1 MYFFEVF
8 LPHDD
13 IIIFMLS
20 FNNSSLISF
29 CQTQCMPLA
38 TFLML
43 FEILI
48 VDRQDCTYF
57 LRSTGLSWLP
67 VLAFA
72 TAGSKM
78 VRWANGVL
86 SGDLRSLLSLF
97 LETLSNTPDRWKT
110 VKLKSFPN

>member
-1 MYFFEVF
+1 MYFFEV
-8 LPHDD
+8 LLLHDD

-20 FNNSSLISF
+20 FNNPPLISF

-38 TFLML
+38 TLLML

-48 VDRQDCTYF
+48 VNRPDCTYF
-57 LRSTGLSWLP
+57 LHSTGLSLLP

-78 VRWANGVL
+78 VRWTNGVL

-97 LETLSNTPDRWKT
+97 LETLSNIPDRWKT
-110 VKLKSFPN
+110 VKLKFFPN